1 VIIGIHHTFSS
12 LTNHV
17 KENPR
22 MAEQPQTQIA
32 PVAEQQPEGEPVNV
46 QQVKNSW
53 EFRGI
58 IVKLYN

>member
-1 VIIGIHHTFSS
+1 MIIGIHHTFSS

-22 MAEQPQTQIA
+22 MAEQPQTA

-46 QQVKNSW
+46 QQVKNS
-53 EFRGI
+53 
-58 IVKLYN
+58 